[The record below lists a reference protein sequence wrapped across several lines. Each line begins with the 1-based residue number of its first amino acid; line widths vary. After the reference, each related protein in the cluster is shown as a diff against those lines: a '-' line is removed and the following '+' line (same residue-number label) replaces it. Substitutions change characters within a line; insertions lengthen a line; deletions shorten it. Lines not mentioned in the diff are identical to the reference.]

1 MALKQCEG
9 CRGMTGPP
17 KQGYNCA
24 KLPKISLEQC
34 LKKANTERLPPPMRK
49 CRLYPLNTGTS
60 FLKKKWYIH
69 DLTDLIKK
77 VEHVFN

>member
-1 MALKQCEG
+1 
-9 CRGMTGPP
+9 MTGPP

-34 LKKANTERLPPPMRK
+34 LKKANTERLPPPPHEEMSIVSLEYRHK
-49 CRLYPLNTGTS
+49 
-60 FLKKKWYIH
+60 FFKKKWYIH